1 MSKQL
6 PPRPNLEHLKKQ
18 AKDLLNAFQQSS
30 AEAIQRIKEHHPQRS
45 NSSGSDRLDANF
57 SLQDAQFVIAREYG
71 FDSWP
76 KLVAAIT
83 STQPE
88 RTPVICSFCGKSMKE
103 VNKIIQ
109 GPSVHIC
116 NECVDTCGKILSG
129 VSISDWTNPSEG
141 ECRFC
146 KRDASLGI
154 QVIVKQSTDTKICN
168 DCVKLC
174 VEVSEHLRQSRRLE
188 KPGTAQS
195 GWKQAPP
202 KGGRY
207 SSNKSS

>member
-1 MSKQL
+1 M
-6 PPRPNLEHLKKQ
+6 
-18 AKDLLNAFQQSS
+18 
-30 AEAIQRIKEHHPQRS
+30 
-45 NSSGSDRLDANF
+45 
-57 SLQDAQFVIAREYG
+57 IAREYG

-174 VEVSEHLRQSRRLE
+174 VEVLIEEENPEPFDIDKRHENGMTGLMIAANHGIIETVQSCLKGGANIHLRDDHD
-188 KPGTAQS
+188 KTAL
-195 GWKQAPP
+195 WHAID
-202 KGGRY
+202 GGHGEIAQLL
-207 SSNKSS
+207 KEAGATE